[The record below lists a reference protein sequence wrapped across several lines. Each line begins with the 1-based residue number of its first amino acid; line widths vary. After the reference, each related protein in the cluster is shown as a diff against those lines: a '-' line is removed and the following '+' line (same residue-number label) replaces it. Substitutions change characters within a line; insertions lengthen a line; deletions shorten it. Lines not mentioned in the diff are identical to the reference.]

1 MLSDDDRRVIA
12 DLEQRVI
19 LSDPDF
25 AERMATH
32 PAEVRFPAVA
42 VLWAALFILIPPVML
57 LFSWPGLIIVIDLLI
72 AGLVAVLLRRRQQ
85 RIE

>member
-25 AERMATH
+25 AARMAVH
-32 PAEVRFPAVA
+32 PTEVRFPAVA
-42 VLWAALFILIPPVML
+42 ALWATLFILIPPAML
-57 LFSWPGLIIVIDLLI
+57 LFGWPGLIIVVDLFI
-72 AGLVAVLLRRRQQ
+72 AALVAVLLHRRQ
-85 RIE
+85 RR